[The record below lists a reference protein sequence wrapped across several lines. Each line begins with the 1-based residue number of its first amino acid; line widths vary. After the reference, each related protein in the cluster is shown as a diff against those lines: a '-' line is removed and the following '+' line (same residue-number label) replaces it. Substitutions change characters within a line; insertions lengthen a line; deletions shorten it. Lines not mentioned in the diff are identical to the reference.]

1 MLINFTKMH
10 GIGNDFVV
18 IDNTLGKFNP
28 KSNLIK
34 NWANRHTG
42 IGFDQLLLVGLAKD
56 SKNDFSYTI
65 YNADGSESYQCG
77 NGARCFALFVI
88 EKGLS
93 TKKELSIETKKGIIK
108 VINNSDGMFSV
119 NMGIPKFNNEDIPF
133 IEQEKKLKKQDDL
146 FHKIHLSNKKVIN
159 GFNVNVGN
167 PHTVLFSNDIDK
179 LNIEEIGS
187 TIQNSKAFPEG
198 VNVEFVQLVSKNHI
212 KLRVFERGAGET
224 LACGSGACAS
234 VVAGIACG
242 FLGYNVLVSLKGGQL
257 RISWNLK
264 DDIVMTGPAQ
274 IIFDGVIEY

>member
-187 TIQNSKAFPEG
+187 TIQNSKDFPEG

-212 KLRVFERGAGET
+212 KLRVFERGSGET

-264 DDIVMTGPAQ
+264 DDIIMTGPAQ